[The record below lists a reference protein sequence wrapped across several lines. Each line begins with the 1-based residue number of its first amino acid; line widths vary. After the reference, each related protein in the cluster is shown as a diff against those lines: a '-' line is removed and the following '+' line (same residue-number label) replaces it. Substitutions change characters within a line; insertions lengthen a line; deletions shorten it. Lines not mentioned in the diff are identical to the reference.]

1 MQPDVN
7 NKFIFKVINAHQ
19 IAAFCGT
26 LHPTDQQISRIIE
39 PWIYVTPKTPHIVNA
54 YEVYKDKFLY
64 LQLTEYCEGYDDVYD
79 RVKTA
84 DFGLLTEVIPKQL
97 VRMVYLFT
105 IQVSHAFAIAHAANL
120 THGLFD
126 LT

>member
-105 IQVSHAFAIAHAANL
+105 I
-120 THGLFD
+120 
-126 LT
+126 